1 MLLMAVMVI
10 SAGAVTL
17 KYKFDYHWGFIN
29 KTTAQGT
36 VTLDDDGE
44 TFTATLNGHTI
55 PWGGREYT
63 VSDTLRMISS
73 RGADGRDEFHET
85 YRAGWYSK
93 PLISAIQDDSYKPH
107 NPASYKTISG
117 HGTLSASP
125 QTMEAISISV
135 DMLAMY
141 RIFHSIDFSSLTSGQ
156 TVTIPITMPDGT
168 TSHSYVTYK
177 GATSYEG
184 TPSYEVE
191 VLTTYRGN
199 KSNYPV
205 TCQISR
211 DSCVILLMQAS
222 IAIGDIRMIIED

>member
-29 KTTAQGT
+29 KMAAQGT

-93 PLISAIQDDSYKPH
+93 PFIAAIQDGSYKPFSPS
-107 NPASYKTISG
+107 NYKTISG
-117 HGTLSASP
+117 LGSLSVSP
-125 QTMEAISISV
+125 QTMEAVSISV

-156 TVTIPITMPDGT
+156 TVTIPVKMPDGT

-177 GATSYEG
+177 GAASYEG

-191 VLTTYRGN
+191 VLTTYRGS

>member
-1 MLLMAVMVI
+1 MMLMAAI
-10 SAGAVTL
+10 AICAGAATL

-29 KTTAQGT
+29 KTAAHGT
-36 VTLDDDGE
+36 VTLDDDGD

-63 VSDTLRMISS
+63 VSDTLRMTAT
-73 RGADGRDEFHET
+73 RGADGRDVFRET

-93 PLISAIQDDSYKPH
+93 PLIAAIQDGSYKPLSPS
-107 NPASYKTISG
+107 NYKTISG

-156 TVTIPITMPDGT
+156 TVTIPITMPDGS
-168 TSHSYVTYK
+168 TSYSYVTYK
-177 GATSYEG
+177 GAASYEG

-191 VLTTYRGN
+191 VLTTYRGS